1 MILLL
6 YIKVNLPL
14 GQDVTDMGNL
24 SLFQAEK
31 TVSISVFSE
40 RCINKL

>member
-1 MILLL
+1 MILLP

-14 GQDVTDMGNL
+14 GQDVTDMGDL

-31 TVSISVFSE
+31 LSISVFSE